1 MNNARDMQCT
11 TRANNLPQSRRN
23 QIHLATWLSTPFMS
37 MKNCYYAVILSLF
50 SLCAFAQDTGKQAQ
64 ITAVNDLSPQETLEK
79 TVVNIVHNFIE
90 HLPYLLTGLVVL
102 LLAWLMA
109 NLLGVLVRKLTGH
122 MRNSLSELFERLTHI
137 GVWMLGLLLAAMVI
151 FPGLTPAKALGGL
164 GLASIAI
171 GFAFKEIFENFFA
184 GVLLLWKYPFEK
196 GDFIECESILGK
208 VENISVRMTTI
219 RKTNGELV
227 VVPNSFLFKNAVNV
241 LTDQDIRRTT
251 IITGV
256 AYTEDA
262 DRAVSLI
269 KNALKNCRTVD
280 GHEPVEVFLQ
290 GFGDSSIDIEV
301 TWWTGPTPL
310 EHRRSRSE
318 VVGMVK
324 RTLDEAGIEIPFPYR
339 TMTFKEPLVIK
350 QS

>member
-1 MNNARDMQCT
+1 M
-11 TRANNLPQSRRN
+11 L
-23 QIHLATWLSTPFMS
+23 
-37 MKNCYYAVILSLF
+37 MKNRFYIAVLSLF
-50 SLCAFAQDTGKQAQ
+50 SYSAFAQNATDQA
-64 ITAVNDLSPQETLEK
+64 IASVDDLSPHETLER
-79 TVVNIVHNFIE
+79 TVVNILHNFIE
-90 HLPYLLTGLVVL
+90 HMPYLLVGLIIL
-102 LLAWLMA
+102 LLSWLVTKVV
-109 NLLGVLVRKLTGH
+109 GVVVRKVTNH
-122 MRNSLSELFERLTHI
+122 MRPSLGELFVRLSHI
-137 GVWMLGLLLAAMVI
+137 AVWAMGLLLAAMVI

-208 VENISVRMTTI
+208 VEDISVRMTTI

-241 LTDQDIRRTT
+241 LTDTDLRRIT
-251 IITGV
+251 IMTGV

-262 DRAVSLI
+262 DYAATLLES
-269 KNALKNCRTVD
+269 ALLKCETVD
-280 GHEPVEVFLQ
+280 KREPVEVFLN

-318 VVGMVK
+318 VVSTIK
-324 RTLDEAGIEIPFPYR
+324 RTLDDAGIEIPFPYR
-339 TMTFKEPLVIK
+339 TMTFKEPLTIK
-350 QS
+350 QHKS

>member
-1 MNNARDMQCT
+1 M
-11 TRANNLPQSRRN
+11 RN
-23 QIHLATWLSTPFMS
+23 RFLAASLSF
-37 MKNCYYAVILSLF
+37 F
-50 SLCAFAQDTGKQAQ
+50 SLCAVAQDIASQPDVTSVG
-64 ITAVNDLSPQETLEK
+64 DLSPQETLEK
-79 TVVNIVHNFIE
+79 TVVSIFHNFIE
-90 HLPYLLTGLVVL
+90 HLPYLVAGLAVI

-109 NLLGVLVRKLTGH
+109 NLLGVLVRKFTGH

-227 VVPNSFLFKNAVNV
+227 VIPNSFLFKNAVNV
-241 LTDQDIRRTT
+241 LTDQDLRRIT
-251 IITGV
+251 IMTGV

-262 DRAVSLI
+262 DRAVTLI
-269 KNALKNCRTVD
+269 EAAVENCKTVD
-280 GHEPVEVFLQ
+280 DREPVQVFLH

-310 EHRRSRSE
+310 DHRRSRGE
-318 VVGMVK
+318 VVGVVK
-324 RTLDEAGIEIPFPYR
+324 RTLDDAGIEIPFPYR
-339 TMTFKEPLVIK
+339 TMTFKEPLLIK
-350 QS
+350 QEQ